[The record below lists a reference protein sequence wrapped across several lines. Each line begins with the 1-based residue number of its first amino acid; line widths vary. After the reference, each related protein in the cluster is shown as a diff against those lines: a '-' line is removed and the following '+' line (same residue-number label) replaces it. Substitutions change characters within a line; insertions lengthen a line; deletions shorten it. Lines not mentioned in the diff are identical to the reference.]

1 MKLDFESSKIDEA
14 IRKNSK
20 RSSMILDLSNNISWT
35 SEEKIFLGRESKN
48 KIELTRIK
56 TPLTG
61 ILPTLIIVFKKD
73 NIQNPK
79 LRLSILAFLLYTILL
94 VLISLLIFK
103 KLTDLNFRVDFLFV
117 SFLAI
122 FFASLVLIEF
132 FFTIRFSPPTKIPN
146 CYSQF

>member
-1 MKLDFESSKIDEA
+1 MKLDFEDSKIDEA

-35 SEEKIFLGRESKN
+35 NEEKIFFGRESKN

-61 ILPTLIIVFKKD
+61 ILPNLIIVFKKD
-73 NIQNPK
+73 KIQNPK

-94 VLISLLIFK
+94 VFFSLLIFK
-103 KLTDLNFRVDFLFV
+103 KLTDSNFQVDFLFAT
-117 SFLAI
+117 FLVV
-122 FFASLVLIEF
+122 FFGSLLMIEYL
-132 FFTIRFSPPTKIPN
+132 FTIRLIKKFKKRI
-146 CYSQF
+146 F

>member
-1 MKLDFESSKIDEA
+1 MKLDFENSKIDEA

-35 SEEKIFLGRESKN
+35 NEEKIFLGRESKN

-61 ILPTLIIVFKKD
+61 ILPNLIIVFKKD

-79 LRLSILAFLLYTILL
+79 LRLSILAFILYTILL
-94 VLISLLIFK
+94 VFFSLLIFK
-103 KLTDLNFRVDFLFV
+103 KLTDSNFQVDLMFVAFLV
-117 SFLAI
+117 VFLA
-122 FFASLVLIEF
+122 SLLMIEY
-132 FFTIRFSPPTKIPN
+132 FFTIRSIKKFKKRIL
-146 CYSQF
+146 

>member
-1 MKLDFESSKIDEA
+1 MKLDFENSKIDEA

-35 SEEKIFLGRESKN
+35 NEEKIFLGRESKN

-56 TPLTG
+56 NPLTG
-61 ILPTLIIVFKKD
+61 ILPNLIIVFKKD

-94 VLISLLIFK
+94 VFFSLLIFK
-103 KLTDLNFRVDFLFV
+103 KLTDSNFQVDLMFVAFLIV
-117 SFLAI
+117 FLA
-122 FFASLVLIEF
+122 SLLIIEY
-132 FFTIRFSPPTKIPN
+132 FFTIRSIKKFKKRIL
-146 CYSQF
+146 

>member
-73 NIQNPK
+73 NIFKIQN
-79 LRLSILAFLLYTILL
+79 
-94 VLISLLIFK
+94 
-103 KLTDLNFRVDFLFV
+103 
-117 SFLAI
+117 
-122 FFASLVLIEF
+122 
-132 FFTIRFSPPTKIPN
+132 
-146 CYSQF
+146 